1 MKQKKTNKK
10 NKRSWGMIQITA
22 QPRNNAPTEH
32 IIIIYTQ
39 IVALGSWLGQI
50 KQN

>member
-1 MKQKKTNKK
+1 
-10 NKRSWGMIQITA
+10 MIQITA

-39 IVALGSWLGQI
+39 IVAFGS
-50 KQN
+50 

>member
-1 MKQKKTNKK
+1 
-10 NKRSWGMIQITA
+10 MIQITA

-39 IVALGSWLGQI
+39 IVALGS
-50 KQN
+50 